1 MDTSLEHNRKFE
13 KMIVGQIYPLYLQK
27 INKKGRTK
35 EELDFVISWLTGFDA
50 QQLETYCAENITF
63 KEFFDLAKLNDKAAS
78 IKGSICGYK
87 IENLINPLTK
97 NVRILDKLVDDLA
110 KGKTLEKITN
120 PT

>member
-1 MDTSLEHNRKFE
+1 MNTSPEHNRKFE

-27 INKKGRTK
+27 ISNKGRTK
-35 EELDFVISWLTGFDA
+35 EELDFVITWLTGFDS
-50 QQLETYCAENITF
+50 QQIENYCSENITF
-63 KEFFDLAKLNDKAAS
+63 KAFFDLAKLNDKAAS
-78 IKGSICGYK
+78 INGSICGYK

>member
-1 MDTSLEHNRKFE
+1 MKTSPEHNSKFE

-27 INKKGRTK
+27 ISKKGRTK
-35 EELDFVISWLTGFDA
+35 EELDFVITWLTGFDPK
-50 QQLETYCAENITF
+50 QIESYCAENITL
-63 KEFFDLAKLNDKAAS
+63 KTFFEMATMNDKAAF

-87 IENLINPLTK
+87 IETLLNPLTK

-110 KGKTLEKITN
+110 KGKSLEKITN

>member
-1 MDTSLEHNRKFE
+1 MNTSPEHNRKFE

-27 INKKGRTK
+27 ISKKGRTK
-35 EELDFVISWLTGFDA
+35 EELDFVITWLTGFDSK
-50 QQLETYCAENITF
+50 QIESYCAENITF
-63 KEFFDLAKLNDKAAS
+63 KTFFELATMNDKIAF

-87 IENLINPLTK
+87 IETLLNPLTK

-110 KGKTLEKITN
+110 KGKSLEKITN